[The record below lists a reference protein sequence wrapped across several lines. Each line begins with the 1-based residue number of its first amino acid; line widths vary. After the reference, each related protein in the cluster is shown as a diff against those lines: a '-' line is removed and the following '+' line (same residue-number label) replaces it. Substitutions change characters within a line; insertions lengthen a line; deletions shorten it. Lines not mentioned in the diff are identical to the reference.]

1 MKIKMRFFASYREI
15 AGTNQVQLQ
24 LQEGATVA
32 DLLKKLQHDFS
43 GLPAQGF
50 RVAINAEFVEFSQVI
65 QPGDEVTLIP
75 PVSGG

>member
-1 MKIKMRFFASYREI
+1 MKIKVRLFASYREI

-32 DLLKKLQHDFS
+32 DLLKRLRHDFP

-50 RVAINAEFVEFSQVI
+50 RVAINAEFVEASQVI
-65 QPGDEVTLIP
+65 QPGDELALIP